1 MQIKKSTSD
10 YGARLIDRVKRIN
23 KLIIRENFT
32 KLFLMQPPPIP
43 FFFISNRYNAK
54 ASTLL
59 GAINYNVTPLLSNEL
74 RYRATIVQSI
84 TRILDLLTFR
94 SHDPYTY
101 VYQNIWK
108 KNSLTTDS
116 PFSISRQRPT
126 GTVESTKQI
135 KRKGSFI
142 DHTFLSTLS
151 LRKFVAP
158 FCSPARATVYSL
170 FPSSF

>member
-1 MQIKKSTSD
+1 M
-10 YGARLIDRVKRIN
+10 
-23 KLIIRENFT
+23 
-32 KLFLMQPPPIP
+32 
-43 FFFISNRYNAK
+43 
-54 ASTLL
+54 LL
-59 GAINYNVTPLLSNEL
+59 GAINYNVTPPLSNEL

-84 TRILDLLTFR
+84 TRILDLHTFR

-126 GTVESTKQI
+126 GTVESAKQI

-142 DHTFLSTLS
+142 DHTVLSSLS
-151 LRKFVAP
+151 LREFVVP
-158 FCSPARATVYSL
+158 FCSLPLSFLFSL
-170 FPSSF
+170 FKTGRTSKCAVDRSWPRGLKRGGDKGLSLGDIEWRYRVREVRRERGRRGEANVAKAAQRG